1 MKLKNSVFQT
11 WLVFGTRCI

>member
-1 MKLKNSVFQT
+1 MKLKNSMFQT